1 MARPRAVVDAAQSE
15 ADYQAQIVA
24 LARAQGWRVYFTW
37 NSKHSPAGWPD
48 LVLLRG
54 QYMICLEVK
63 AEKGAVSDNQKVCLA
78 ALRQVRHVEVAV
90 VRPEHWDQV
99 AETLMK
105 ALR

>member
-1 MARPRAVVDAAQSE
+1 MPSARAAVDAAQKE
-15 ADYQAQIVA
+15 EDYQAQIVA
-24 LARAQGWRVYFTW
+24 LAKAEGWRVYSTW

-54 QYMICLEVK
+54 QYMLCLEIK
-63 AEKGAVSDNQKVCLA
+63 SAKGRVTDDQRECLA

-90 VRPEHWDQV
+90 VRPEHWEQI
-99 AETLMK
+99 AETLTK